1 MTRRKYQVCL
11 GNASKLYSNFLAP
24 IWKKIQIITLTRGVN
39 LVRKIYIFYLSLSYI
54 TTTTSKR
61 DLWKQADTKSFMTLA
76 FLLNRESHDLTSLRN
91 SKYILPIFGIRVTD
105 YYNKENSNCN
115 RSIIILFLK
124 LSYFLHYFHVNV
136 NLVFIFEN

>member
-1 MTRRKYQVCL
+1 MEITSSRWQEENIRSAWEMHQNYTQI
-11 GNASKLYSNFLAP
+11 FLHQYE
-24 IWKKIQIITLTRGVN
+24 KKIQIITLTRGVN

-91 SKYILPIFGIRVTD
+91 SKYIHTYYLYLVLESQTTIIKRIVIATEVSLFCFWNCPTFCTIFM
-105 YYNKENSNCN
+105 
-115 RSIIILFLK
+115 
-124 LSYFLHYFHVNV
+124 
-136 NLVFIFEN
+136 